1 MGREETSI
9 SEQRSKEKT
18 WFKNISQKFF
28 KTQKNGWEKI
38 YYVNVKIV
46 FSTHKGIYLIAQVQY
61 DKFTVSEKEKC
72 NRWES

>member
-28 KTQKNGWEKI
+28 KTQKKDEKI
-38 YYVNVKIV
+38 YIM
-46 FSTHKGIYLIAQVQY
+46 
-61 DKFTVSEKEKC
+61 
-72 NRWES
+72 